1 MKRTASIAVLAA
13 LLFVPQASAGGGF
26 LKSVA
31 EAQKQAKAKKQLI
44 FVDLFAEW
52 CGWCHRF
59 AKEVVP
65 SEAFQ
70 KATDDMVLLK
80 LDTEDKGEGT
90 QFARKYQIQSL
101 PTFLLLDSDLSIAAM
116 IRGYAPAPQFAQM
129 VQDGVQKYET
139 FRKLVDSEPSLTK
152 DYAKRLEIAREF
164 RYRQAFSKSEQRLRK
179 LTSEKGVPVATRD
192 EAWYE
197 LALLY
202 MQQAQYDQ
210 AIETIGQFGKAQSKG
225 ESLEKATLL
234 VSDIYLARGDY
245 KSAVAELKAFKT
257 KFPQSSLNKN
267 IDQILPNIERM
278 IK

>member
-13 LLFVPQASAGGGF
+13 LLIVPQALAGGGF
-26 LKSVA
+26 LKSVT

-44 FVDLFAEW
+44 FVDLFADW

-116 IRGYAPAPQFAQM
+116 IRGYAPGPQFAQM
-129 VQDGVQKYET
+129 VKDGVQKYEA
-139 FRKLVDSEPSLTK
+139 FQKLVNSEASLTK

-164 RYRQAFSKSEQRLRK
+164 RYRQAFPKSEQRLKK
-179 LTSEKGVPVATRD
+179 LTTEKGVPVATRD

-210 AIETIGQFGKAQSKG
+210 AIYTINQFGKVQSKG
-225 ESLEKATLL
+225 DSLEKSMLL
-234 VSDIYLARGDY
+234 IPDIYLARGDY
-245 KSAVAELKAFKT
+245 KSAVTELKAFKT
-257 KFPQSSLNKN
+257 RFPQSPLNKN